1 MGCGI
6 YIWGANTMKIKGIL
20 FTVLVIF
27 TLQIVICLGLSY
39 HTEIPKVDKVLVNEI
54 IHEQGLGAA
63 LEMLERTP
71 ENFQE
76 VRQMMMFTLLISM
89 ALEILLLVGYL
100 IYLQKTIFQPF
111 RTLKEFAVRVAGG
124 NLDVP
129 FTMDKR
135 NAFGAFTESFDLMR
149 DALKASRE
157 QEAEANRSK
166 KELIAKLSHDIKTPV
181 SSISAVTELMQATHT
196 DKKILSQLSII
207 HNKADQINRLVS
219 DLFNATLEVLHQ
231 LPVAPTE
238 QSSES
243 LLPLFVAADYKNKAA
258 INDMPSC
265 LLIYDTQRLQQVL
278 DNIFSNAY
286 KYGGQ
291 EIEVICTLFE
301 NHFTIEVYNESSAVS
316 DEDLPLLCEK
326 FYRGENANGKNGAGL
341 GLYISRYLLG
351 EMGGDITCRNTER
364 GFCVSIML
372 SLAGNFTN

>member
-1 MGCGI
+1 
-6 YIWGANTMKIKGIL
+6 MKIKGIL

-54 IHEQGLGAA
+54 IHEQGLGAT

-76 VRQMMMFTLLISM
+76 VRQMMIFTLLISM

-219 DLFNATLEVLHQ
+219 DLFHATLEELHQ

-243 LLPLFVAADYKNKAA
+243 LLPLFVAADYQNKAA
-258 INDMPSC
+258 ISDMPSC
-265 LLIYDTQRLQQVL
+265 LLLYDTQRLQQVF

-291 EIEVICTLFE
+291 EIEVTCTLFE
-301 NHFTIEVYNESSAVS
+301 NRFTVEVYNESSAVS

-326 FYRGENANGKNGAGL
+326 FYRGENANGKRGAGL